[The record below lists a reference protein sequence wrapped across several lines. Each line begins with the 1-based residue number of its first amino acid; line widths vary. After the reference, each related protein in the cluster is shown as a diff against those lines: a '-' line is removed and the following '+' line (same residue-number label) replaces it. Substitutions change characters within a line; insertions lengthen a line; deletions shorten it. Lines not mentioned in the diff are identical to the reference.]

1 MALIILRVADLA
13 AALLNGFFEH
23 PAGISLL
30 TLLMRGHTMATGI
43 HRGRDQKVGAL
54 WLLALLLAGTGLA
67 LAEGEPEMPTYR
79 APQQV
84 APRARIGGSLRGS
97 EGEDPAIAALV
108 PDHVGITVKQ
118 RPVLNW
124 FLSKHTALPVRF
136 TLIDERSIRAL
147 VERLIAP
154 PNQAG
159 VHAVNLEDLGFT
171 LQANVQYRW
180 YISVIKDENSPSRD
194 IVTGGM
200 IERCEFSE
208 CMVLGATTACSHDAV
223 MASAAMGFWYDAMAC
238 LCDLIAS
245 DPGDTGLH
253 KQRAA
258 LLKQVGLHDVAD
270 WDLAQAHASL
280 R

>member
-1 MALIILRVADLA
+1 MAPWTHRRGAQALGA
-13 AALLNGFFEH
+13 AC
-23 PAGISLL
+23 
-30 TLLMRGHTMATGI
+30 
-43 HRGRDQKVGAL
+43 
-54 WLLALLLAGTGLA
+54 LLALLLAGTGMA
-67 LAEGEPEMPTYR
+67 PAEGEPGMPTYR
-79 APQQV
+79 APQQMT
-84 APRARIGGSLRGS
+84 PRARIGGSLRGS
-97 EGEDPAIAALV
+97 EGEDPAVAALV

-118 RPVLNW
+118 HPVLNW
-124 FLSKHTALPVRF
+124 FLSKHTSLPVKF

-147 VERLIAP
+147 VERLIVP
-154 PNQAG
+154 PNHAG

-245 DPGDTGLH
+245 EPGDTGLR

-258 LLKQVGLHDVAD
+258 LLKQVGLHDVAE
-270 WDLAQAHASL
+270 WDLAQAHAGL

>member
-1 MALIILRVADLA
+1 MLKQFANSVLASLGFSTCPEGYAWPLPLLRTWLCI
-13 AALLNGFFEH
+13 
-23 PAGISLL
+23 AG
-30 TLLMRGHTMATGI
+30 
-43 HRGRDQKVGAL
+43 KVGRTGMLIAL
-54 WLLALLLAGTGLA
+54 FASSSEAGPDVQ
-67 LAEGEPEMPTYR
+67 PEIPMYQ

-84 APRARIGGSLRGS
+84 MPRARIGGTLRGS

-118 RPVLNW
+118 HPVLNW
-124 FLSKHTALPVRF
+124 FLSKQTALPIKF

-147 VERLIAP
+147 VEQVITP

-159 VHAVNLEDLGFT
+159 VHAVNLEELGFT
-171 LQANVQYRW
+171 LQAHIQYRW

-208 CMVLGATTACSHDAV
+208 CMVLGATTSCTQEAV
-223 MASAAMGFWYDAMAC
+223 RTSAATGFWYDAMAC
-238 LCDLIAS
+238 LCDLITS
-245 DPGDTGLH
+245 DPGDTGLR

-258 LLKQVGLHDVAD
+258 LLKQVGLHGVAE
-270 WDLAQAHASL
+270 WDLAQAHAG
-280 R
+280 RR